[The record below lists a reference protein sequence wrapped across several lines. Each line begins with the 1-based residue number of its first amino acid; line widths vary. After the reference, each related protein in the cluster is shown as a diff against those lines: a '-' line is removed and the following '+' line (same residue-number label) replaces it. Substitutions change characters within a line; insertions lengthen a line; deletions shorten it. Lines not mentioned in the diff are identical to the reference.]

1 MTINLPELNSKE
13 NQCLLYFLTK
23 HCTKIEAYRSA
34 YDCENMSDNACHVEA
49 SRFFSNPKIT
59 LWLEHYQKNTQKT
72 IQEEL
77 DYDAKK
83 HFDEL
88 NELKGIA
95 LNSFDRNGN
104 PNINA
109 AIKTAELKGKLAG
122 LYNQD
127 KEEEANS
134 IVNVMG
140 TITLDGKKLE
150 FNVGEEVDDRNK
162 QGSTTDNP

>member
-1 MTINLPELNSKE
+1 MTEELPQLNSKE
-13 NQCLLYFLTK
+13 NQCLMYFFTK
-23 HCTKIEAYRSA
+23 HCTKVEAYRSA
-34 YDCENMSDNACHVEA
+34 YNCENMSDNTVYVEA
-49 SRFFSNPKIT
+49 SRFFSDPKIT
-59 LWLEHYQKNTQKT
+59 LWLNHYQKNTQTT

-77 DYDAKK
+77 DYNAKK

-95 LNSFDRNGN
+95 LNCFDKNGN

-122 LYNQD
+122 LYNQE
-127 KEEEANS
+127 KEETTSN

-140 TITLDGKKLE
+140 TITLDGEQLK
-150 FNVGEEVDDRNK
+150 FNVGEAVDDAKSPTSEN
-162 QGSTTDNP
+162 T

>member
-1 MTINLPELNSKE
+1 MTNELPQLNSKE
-13 NQCLLYFLTK
+13 NQCLMYFLLK
-23 HCTKIEAYRSA
+23 HCDKVEAYRNA
-34 YDCENMSDNACHVEA
+34 YNCENMSDAAIQVEA
-49 SRFFSNPKIT
+49 SRFFSNPKIA
-59 LWLEHYQKNTQKT
+59 LWLDKYQQNTQQT

-109 AIKTAELKGKLAG
+109 AIKTAELKGKLVG
-122 LYNQD
+122 LYNQE
-127 KEEEANS
+127 KEELNS
-134 IVNVMG
+134 GIVNVMG
-140 TITLDGKKLE
+140 AITLDGKKLN
-150 FNVGEEVDDRNK
+150 FNVGEDVEDANSSAS
-162 QGSTTDNP
+162 GNT